1 MPQSYP
7 NYVAGVPDGSSTALA
22 SIAGAGVRTLG
33 GRVNTLTSAGAS
45 RNILDDGAG
54 NATVAGTLTVTG
66 AIALT
71 GNVAITGNLSVTGTL
86 GVTGTATFAGQIQAN
101 AGIVLGAG
109 QVLSGEQTTN
119 PVFAISPTFASG
131 TTVQN
136 PNAYDTR
143 VTQLISSTGGTGTYA
158 VAIGSTSG
166 VSISLGTFQ
175 QATGQNLPFIFDL
188 PGSWFIKI
196 TLTTLTFGAAAPTW
210 V

>member
-1 MPQSYP
+1 MPQSYT
-7 NYVAGVPDGSSTALA
+7 NYVAGVPDGSSTGIA
-22 SIAGAGVRTLG
+22 SIGGAGVRTLG
-33 GRVNTLTSAGAS
+33 GTVATLTSAGAV
-45 RNILDDGAG
+45 RNVLDNGAG
-54 NATVAGTLTVTG
+54 NMTVAGTLTVTG
-66 AIALT
+66 AIGFT
-71 GNVAITGNLSVTGTL
+71 GNVAVTGNLSVTGTFSA
-86 GVTGTATFAGQIQAN
+86 TGTATFAGQIAAN

-143 VTQLISSTGGTGTYA
+143 VSVLISSTGGTGTYA

-166 VSISLGTFQ
+166 VSIALGTFQ
-175 QATGQNLPFIFDL
+175 QATGQNLPFIYDL

-196 TLTTLTFGAAAPTW
+196 TLTTLTFTGAPTW
-210 V
+210 I